1 MSKEGEDP
9 MFKKLSI
16 VFILAATLLVSATAL
31 PAAKVIKLAHLN
43 PQKPFDI
50 ATAAVSAVFKN
61 ELEARTGGELKVE
74 IYPSGTL
81 GNERETMEQ
90 VKAGITQS
98 YIASVGGIAPFYPLI
113 DITSL
118 PFAYSSYEIG
128 CELYD
133 GPFGQGLAEDIRN
146 KTGIRVLGFIP
157 QGFFQFTNSKRPI
170 KTPADMK
177 GLKMRTMNNPLHM
190 EFMNSLGAAATPVAW
205 AEIYTALQTG
215 VVDGQHNP
223 ITVINLGKIFEVQKY
238 LTLSNHMAGLYVWV
252 INDRWFNALKPE
264 EKTAVQGAAEAAVIA
279 GRGIDRLVTATEK
292 GLPALA
298 AAMEIYTPTP
308 EELEQFREIAI
319 PAAKKFFA
327 QTLGQEGTQ
336 WVEKYLDAV
345 EEVKKASLSK

>member
-1 MSKEGEDP
+1 MYR
-9 MFKKLSI
+9 KKSI
-16 VFILAATLLVSATAL
+16 VLFLILCLLISLIAL
-31 PAAKVIKLAHLN
+31 PAAAKVLKLAHLN

-50 ATAAVSAVFKN
+50 ATAAVSAVFKT
-61 ELEARTGGELKVE
+61 ELEARTGGDIKVE

-133 GPFGQGLAEDIRN
+133 GPFGQELAQDIRA

-157 QGFFQFTNSKRPI
+157 QGFFQFTNSKRLV
-170 KTPADMK
+170 KSPADMK

-190 EFMNSLGAAATPVAW
+190 DFMNSLGAAATPVAW

-223 ITVINLGKIFEVQKY
+223 ITVINLGKIYEVQKY

-252 INDRWFNALKPE
+252 INDRWFSSLKAG
-264 EKTAVQGAAEAAVIA
+264 EKAAVQGAAEAAVIA

-298 AAMEIYTPTP
+298 AEMEIYTPTS
-308 EELEQFREIAI
+308 EELEQFRAIAI

-327 QTLGQEGTQ
+327 QTLGQEGTR
-336 WVEKYLDAV
+336 WVEKYLNAV
-345 EEVKKASLSK
+345 GEIKKATMSNQ

>member
-1 MSKEGEDP
+1 LKEGENP
-9 MFKKLSI
+9 MNKKAFI
-16 VFILAATLLVSATAL
+16 VFIFITILLVSATGSAV
-31 PAAKVIKLAHLN
+31 AAQVLKLAHLN
-43 PQKPFDI
+43 PQNPFDI
-50 ATAAVSAVFKN
+50 ATAAVSAVFKS
-61 ELEARTGGELKVE
+61 ELEARTGGEIKVE
-74 IYPSGTL
+74 IYPNGTL

-113 DITSL
+113 DITSM

-128 CELYD
+128 CKLYD
-133 GPFGQGLAEDIRN
+133 GPFGQELAEDIRN

-157 QGFFQFTNSKRPI
+157 QGFFEFTNSKHPI

-223 ITVINLGKIFEVQKY
+223 ITVINIGKLYEVQKY

-264 EKTAVQGAAEAAVIA
+264 EKAAVQGAADAAVIA
-279 GRGIDRLVTATEK
+279 GRGIDRLVTATDK

-298 AAMEIYTPTP
+298 AKMEIYTPTP
-308 EELEQFREIAI
+308 EELAKFREIAI

-336 WVEKYLDAV
+336 WVEKYLNAV
-345 EEVKKASLSK
+345 EEVKKASMPN

>member
-1 MSKEGEDP
+1 
-9 MFKKLSI
+9 MFKKISI
-16 VFILAATLLVSATAL
+16 VFILVASLLISATAL
-31 PAAKVIKLAHLN
+31 PAAAKVIKLAHLN
-43 PQKPFDI
+43 PQTPFDI
-50 ATAAVSAVFKN
+50 ATAAVSTVFKN
-61 ELEARTGGELKVE
+61 EVEARTGGEIKVE

-113 DITSL
+113 DITSM

-128 CELYD
+128 CQLYD
-133 GPFGQGLAEDIRN
+133 GPFGQEMAEDIRS
-146 KTGIRVLGFIP
+146 KTGIRVLGYIP

-190 EFMNSLGAAATPVAW
+190 EVMKSLGAAATPVAW

-252 INDRWFNALKPE
+252 INDAWFNGLKPE
-264 EKTAVQGAAEAAVIA
+264 EKTAVQGAADAAVIA

-298 AAMEIYTPTP
+298 AKMEIYTATP
-308 EELEQFREIAI
+308 EELEKFREIAI

-336 WVEKYLDAV
+336 WIEKYLNGVDEA
-345 EEVKKASLSK
+345 KKASMAR

>member
-1 MSKEGEDP
+1 
-9 MFKKLSI
+9 MFKKVSI
-16 VFILAATLLVSATAL
+16 VFILVASLIVLVTAL
-31 PAAKVIKLAHLN
+31 PVAAKVIKLAHLN
-43 PQKPFDI
+43 PQTPFDI

-61 ELEARTGGELKVE
+61 ELEARTGGEISVE
-74 IYPSGTL
+74 IYPNGTL

-128 CELYD
+128 CQLYD
-133 GPFGQGLAEDIRN
+133 GPFGAELAEDIRN

-170 KTPADMK
+170 KTPADMR

-190 EFMNSLGAAATPVAW
+190 QFMKSLGAAATPVAW

-252 INDRWFNALKPE
+252 INDSWFNALKPE
-264 EKTAVQGAAEAAVIA
+264 EKTAVQGAAEAAVMA

-298 AAMEIYTPTP
+298 AKMEVYSATP
-308 EELEQFREIAI
+308 EELEKFRAIAI

-327 QTLGQEGTQ
+327 QNLGEEGTQ
-336 WVEKYLDAV
+336 WVEKYLSAV
-345 EEVKKASLSK
+345 EEAKKASMSK

>member
-1 MSKEGEDP
+1 MC
-9 MFKKLSI
+9 KKLSI
-16 VFILAATLLVSATAL
+16 VLIIVAGLLVLATGSAV
-31 PAAKVIKLAHLN
+31 AAQVLKLAHLN
-43 PQKPFDI
+43 PQNPFDI
-50 ATAAVSAVFKN
+50 ATAAVSAVFKS
-61 ELEARTGGELKVE
+61 ELEARTGGAIKVE

-113 DITSL
+113 DITSM

-133 GPFGQGLAEDIRN
+133 GPFGQDLAEDIRN

-157 QGFFQFTNSKRPI
+157 QGFFQFSNSKRLI
-170 KTPADMK
+170 KTPSDMK

-223 ITVINLGKIFEVQKY
+223 ITVINLGKLFEVQQY

-264 EKTAVQGAAEAAVIA
+264 EKTALQGAADAAVIA
-279 GRGIDRLVTATEK
+279 GRGIDRLVTATDK

-298 AAMEIYTPTP
+298 ARMEIYTPTP
-308 EELEQFREIAI
+308 EELAQFREIAI
-319 PAAKKFFA
+319 PAAQKFFA

-336 WVEKYLDAV
+336 WVEKYLNAV
-345 EEVKKASLSK
+345 EQVKKASMANR

>member
-1 MSKEGEDP
+1 
-9 MFKKLSI
+9 MFKKVSI
-16 VFILAATLLVSATAL
+16 VFILVASLLVSATAL
-31 PAAKVIKLAHLN
+31 PVAAKVIKLAHLN
-43 PQKPFDI
+43 PQNPFDI
-50 ATAAVSAVFKN
+50 ATAAVSTVFKN
-61 ELEARTGGELKVE
+61 ELEARTGGEIKVE
-74 IYPSGTL
+74 IYPNGTL

-128 CELYD
+128 CQLYD
-133 GPFGQGLAEDIRN
+133 GPFGQGLAEDIRT

-252 INDRWFNALKPE
+252 INDGWFNALKPE

-298 AAMEIYTPTP
+298 AEMEVYTATP
-308 EELEQFREIAI
+308 EELEKFRDIAI

-327 QTLGQEGTQ
+327 QSLGEEGTQ
-336 WVEKYLDAV
+336 WVEKYLSAV
-345 EEVKKASLSK
+345 EEAKKASMSNQ

>member
-1 MSKEGEDP
+1 MI
-9 MFKKLSI
+9 KKVSVVL
-16 VFILAATLLVSATAL
+16 ILVAILLVSAPVL
-31 PAAKVIKLAHLN
+31 QAASKVIKLAHLN
-43 PQKPFDI
+43 PQTPFDV
-50 ATAAVSAVFKN
+50 ATAAVAAVFKN
-61 ELEARTGGELKVE
+61 ELEARTGGVLSVE

-128 CELYD
+128 CKLYD
-133 GPFGQGLAEDIRN
+133 GPFGRDLAKDIRD
-146 KTGIRVLGFIP
+146 KTGMRVLGFIP

-190 EFMNSLGAAATPVAW
+190 EFMKSLGAAATPVAW

-252 INDRWFNALKPE
+252 INDGWFNALKPE
-264 EKTAVQGAAEAAVIA
+264 EKTAVQGAAEAAVMA

-298 AAMEIYTPTP
+298 AKMEVYSATP
-308 EELEQFREIAI
+308 EELEKFRAIAI

-327 QTLGQEGTQ
+327 QNLGEEGTQ
-336 WVEKYLDAV
+336 WVEKYLSAV
-345 EEVKKASLSK
+345 EEAKKASMSK